1 MTRARSIRKEILFW
15 LVPALFLLWIS
26 SAFLTYWLITGFSRE
41 AFDRELLNAADSIVG
56 RVRIKDR
63 SITVDL
69 PPAALAILKYDN
81 TDEFFYR
88 IIDDA
93 GNVVSGD
100 PNLPAL
106 SHPLRND
113 IPVVSSIDLNGKSCR
128 LAELKMEVEEHPDRT
143 VVVQVAETTRSRD
156 KIRQKILFAIAGLQ
170 LLTIAL
176 GLGAVLVGVR
186 RGLAPVELLRGHI
199 QKRTKSD
206 LSPVPTLD
214 VPEEVDSLVLA
225 LNQLLERLKEEME
238 SHERLLADAAH
249 QLRTPLAGLKTYSSI
264 GVQMEEKEDMQ
275 HVLAQLD
282 LGIDR
287 ASRMVNQLLALER
300 MVSVGAKAEPE
311 KENVDLEDLARDVLE
326 ELEPRIAE
334 KDLRAG
340 IAGDSLTIPGDFA
353 GLRHLLFNLV
363 ENAIAYTPAGG
374 EITITLCAEPPGLT
388 VEDTG
393 EGIQEDQ
400 REKVFDRFYR
410 IDPSKGIGSGLG
422 LSIVKEVARAHSAT
436 VTIAAGEGGKGT
448 RVVVSFG

>member
-1 MTRARSIRKEILFW
+1 MTRSRSIRMEILLW

-26 SAFLTYWLITGFSRE
+26 SAFLTYVLITGFSRE

-56 RVRIKDR
+56 RVRLKDQ

-81 TDEFFYR
+81 ADEFFYR

-106 SHPLRND
+106 SHQLHID
-113 IPVVSSIDLNGKSCR
+113 IPVMSSIQLNGKSCR
-128 LAELKMEVEEHPDRT
+128 LAELKTEVEEHPERT

-156 KIRQKILFAIAGLQ
+156 SIRQKILFAIAGLQ
-170 LLTIAL
+170 FLTIAF
-176 GLGAVLVGVR
+176 GLGAVLLGVK

-214 VPEEVDSLVLA
+214 IPEEVDSLVLA
-225 LNQLLERLKEEME
+225 INQLLKRLKEEME

-264 GVQMEEKEDMQ
+264 GVQMEEKADMK
-275 HVLAQLD
+275 HVLKQLD

-300 MVSVGAKAEPE
+300 MVSIGAKNEPE
-311 KENVDLEDLARDVLE
+311 RETVDLEELALDVLE
-326 ELEPRIAE
+326 ELEPRIVE
-334 KDLRAG
+334 KDLRAS
-340 IAGDSLTIPGDFA
+340 ISGDSLKLPGDFA

-363 ENAIAYTPAGG
+363 ENAIAYTPNGG
-374 EITITLCAEPPGLT
+374 EITISLSAEPPGLA

-393 EGIQEDQ
+393 EGIPEDQ
-400 REKVFDRFYR
+400 RENVFDRFYR
-410 IDPSKGIGSGLG
+410 IEPSNSVGSGLG
-422 LSIVKEVARAHSAT
+422 LSIVREVARAHGAA
-436 VTIAAGEGGKGT
+436 VTITEGEGGNGT

>member
-1 MTRARSIRKEILFW
+1 M
-15 LVPALFLLWIS
+15 
-26 SAFLTYWLITGFSRE
+26 
-41 AFDRELLNAADSIVG
+41 G
-56 RVRIKDR
+56 RVRLKEGI
-63 SITVDL
+63 ITVDL

-81 TDEFFYR
+81 ADEFFYR

-106 SHPLRND
+106 SHQLHID
-113 IPVVSSIDLNGKSCR
+113 IPVMSSIQLNGKSCR
-128 LAELKMEVEEHPDRT
+128 LAELKTQVEEHPERT

-156 KIRQKILFAIAGLQ
+156 SIRQKILFAIAGLQ
-170 LLTIAL
+170 FLTIAF
-176 GLGAVLVGVR
+176 GLGAVLLGVK

-206 LSPVPTLD
+206 LSPVPSLD
-214 VPEEVDSLVLA
+214 IPQEVDALVLA
-225 LNQLLERLKEEME
+225 INQLLKRLKEEME

-264 GVQMEEKEDMQ
+264 GVQMEEKAEMK
-275 HVLAQLD
+275 HVLKQLD

-300 MVSVGAKAEPE
+300 MVSIGAKNEPE
-311 KENVDLEDLARDVLE
+311 RETVDLVELALDVLE
-326 ELEPRIAE
+326 ELEPRIVE
-334 KDLRAG
+334 KDLRAR
-340 IAGDSLTIPGDFA
+340 ISGDSLKLPGDFV

-363 ENAIAYTPAGG
+363 ENAITYTPNEG
-374 EITITLCAEPPGLT
+374 EITISLSAEPPGLA

-393 EGIQEDQ
+393 EGIPEDQ
-400 REKVFDRFYR
+400 RENVFDRFYR
-410 IDPSKGIGSGLG
+410 IEPSKSIGSGLG
-422 LSIVKEVARAHSAT
+422 LSIVREVARAHGAA
-436 VTIAAGEGGKGT
+436 VTITEGEGGNGT

>member
-56 RVRIKDR
+56 RVRIKD
-63 SITVDL
+63 SNITVDL
-69 PPAALAILKYDN
+69 PPAALAILEYDN
-81 TDEFFYR
+81 TDKFFYR

-100 PNLPAL
+100 TSLPVPSAL
-106 SHPLRND
+106 LRID
-113 IPVVSSIDLNGKSCR
+113 VPVFSSINIGGENCR
-128 LAELKMEVEEHPDRT
+128 LAELKMEVEEHPDRA

-156 KIRQKILFAIAGLQ
+156 MIRQKILFAIAGLQ

-275 HVLAQLD
+275 HVLEQLD

-300 MVSVGAKAEPE
+300 MVSVGAKDEPE

-340 IAGDSLTIPGDFA
+340 IAGEPLTVPGDFA
-353 GLRHLLFNLV
+353 GLRHLLSNLV
-363 ENAIAYTPAGG
+363 ENAIAYTPEGG
-374 EITITLCAEPPGLT
+374 EITISLCSDPPALT

-393 EGIQEDQ
+393 EGIPEDQ

-410 IDPSKGIGSGLG
+410 IDPGKGIGSGLG

-436 VTIAAGEGGKGT
+436 VTIGEGEGGKGT